1 MPAFLAG
8 LAALLLLIFG
18 ARLLA
23 SANPQ
28 RLAAIIR
35 MSGGVLLLLIALFLL
50 ARGALPLAI
59 PLAFFGLALL
69 GLPLGSWF
77 RPGGG
82 PFWSQSKSPGR
93 TSQVRT
99 DTLEMVLDHDSGE
112 MEGHCLNGQFAGRTL
127 SSLSEDELLALRE
140 ELRSTDAQAAALV
153 EAYLDRRAPGW
164 REKGAEEAERTERKR
179 PRRGRSGMS
188 REEAYE
194 VLGLEKGASE
204 EEIRAAHRKLMMKL
218 HPDQGGSTY
227 LAARINEAKD
237 VLLGGRK

>member
-28 RLAAIIR
+28 KLAAGMR
-35 MSGGVLLLLIALFLL
+35 MAGGILLLLVAAFLM
-50 ARGALPLAI
+50 ARGAIPLAI

-69 GLPLGSWF
+69 GLPVRSWF
-77 RPGGG
+77 GSGG
-82 PFWSQSKSPGR
+82 PFASSKSPGQK
-93 TSQVRT
+93 SEVRT
-99 DTLEMVLDHDSGE
+99 DALEMVLDHDSGE
-112 MEGHCLNGQFAGRTL
+112 MEGRCLKGQFAARML
-127 SSLSEDELLALRE
+127 SSLSDAELLVLLA
-140 ELRSTDAQAAALV
+140 ELRATDAQGASLI

-164 REKGAEEAERTERKR
+164 RERSAEGAAREEARA
-179 PRRGRSGMS
+179 PRGGKIRMS

-194 VLGLEKGASE
+194 VLGLKKEASE
-204 EEIRAAHRKLMMKL
+204 DKVRAAHRKLMMKV
-218 HPDQGGSTY
+218 HPDQGGSDY

-237 VLLGGRK
+237 VLLGRK

>member
-8 LAALLLLIFG
+8 LAALLILVFG

-28 RLAAIIR
+28 TLALVLRKGA
-35 MSGGVLLLLIALFLL
+35 GVALLLLALFLV

-69 GLPLGSWF
+69 GMKTGSWF
-77 RPGGG
+77 GAGG
-82 PFWSQSKSPGR
+82 PFGSANKSPGQR
-93 TSQVRT
+93 SEVRT
-99 DTLEMVLDHDSGE
+99 DALEMALDHDSGD
-112 MEGHCLNGQFAGRTL
+112 MEGRILKGRFTGRTL
-127 SSLSEDELLALRE
+127 SSLSDGDLLVLLE
-140 ELRSTDAQAAALV
+140 ELRGFDEQGTILI
-153 EAYLDRRAPGW
+153 EAYLDRRAKGW
-164 REKGAEEAERTERKR
+164 REGPTDAARDH
-179 PRRGRSGMS
+179 PQSARGRMT

-194 VLGLEKGASE
+194 VLGLAKGANE
-204 EEIRAAHRKLMMKL
+204 DDIRAAHRKLMMKL

-237 VLLGGRK
+237 VLLGRK